1 VGGWVVMRRRWNVIG
16 LLWLLQPLF
25 WIIISSGWFD
35 NAAAAAELE
44 DSELLQFGAR
54 FYNTSASLVNGK
66 LNVHLVCHTHDDVGW
81 LKTVDQ
87 YFVGSNNSIQV
98 AAVQYVLDSVVAALQ
113 EDPNRKFIYVEQA
126 FFQRWWREQT
136 PRMQNTVRKLVKR
149 GQFEFM

>member
-1 VGGWVVMRRRWNVIG
+1 LGRNREEEEEEERSTEVVGGWVVMTRRWNVIS

-25 WIIISSGWFD
+25 WIIICSGWF
-35 NAAAAAELE
+35 NAAAEEE

-98 AAVQYVLDSVVAALQ
+98 SHCTHPFSLFY
-113 EDPNRKFIYVEQA
+113 
-126 FFQRWWREQT
+126 
-136 PRMQNTVRKLVKR
+136 
-149 GQFEFM
+149 

>member
-1 VGGWVVMRRRWNVIG
+1 LGRNREEEEEEERSTEVLGGWVVMRRRWNVIS

-25 WIIISSGWFD
+25 WIIICSGWL
-35 NAAAAAELE
+35 NAAAAAEE
-44 DSELLQFGAR
+44 EEEELLQFGAR

-98 AAVQYVLDSVVAALQ
+98 SQCTHPFSLFY
-113 EDPNRKFIYVEQA
+113 
-126 FFQRWWREQT
+126 
-136 PRMQNTVRKLVKR
+136 
-149 GQFEFM
+149 

>member
-1 VGGWVVMRRRWNVIG
+1 MRRRWNVIS

-25 WIIISSGWFD
+25 WIIICSGWF
-35 NAAAAAELE
+35 NAAAAAAAAEEE

-98 AAVQYVLDSVVAALQ
+98 SQCTHPFSLFY
-113 EDPNRKFIYVEQA
+113 
-126 FFQRWWREQT
+126 
-136 PRMQNTVRKLVKR
+136 
-149 GQFEFM
+149 

>member
-1 VGGWVVMRRRWNVIG
+1 MVVGGWVVMRRRWNVIS

-25 WIIISSGWFD
+25 WTIICSGWF
-35 NAAAAAELE
+35 NAAAAAEEE

-98 AAVQYVLDSVVAALQ
+98 SQCTHPILSFLLGLRFAACLPVFFHLWFLFLVMLFWTKRNKIGNKIFILQSVL
-113 EDPNRKFIYVEQA
+113 E
-126 FFQRWWREQT
+126 
-136 PRMQNTVRKLVKR
+136 
-149 GQFEFM
+149 

>member
-1 VGGWVVMRRRWNVIG
+1 MIS

-25 WIIISSGWFD
+25 WTIICSGWF
-35 NAAAAAELE
+35 NAAAAAEEE

-98 AAVQYVLDSVVAALQ
+98 SLYPPHSFFFIRFTVCCLPACFFPSLVSVSCNVVLNKEKQ
-113 EDPNRKFIYVEQA
+113 NRQ
-126 FFQRWWREQT
+126 
-136 PRMQNTVRKLVKR
+136 
-149 GQFEFM
+149 

>member
-1 VGGWVVMRRRWNVIG
+1 MIS

-25 WIIISSGWFD
+25 WTIICSGWF
-35 NAAAAAELE
+35 NAAAAAEEE

-98 AAVQYVLDSVVAALQ
+98 SQCTPPILSFLLGLRFAECL
-113 EDPNRKFIYVEQA
+113 PA
-126 FFQRWWREQT
+126 FFHLWFLF
-136 PRMQNTVRKLVKR
+136 LV
-149 GQFEFM
+149 MLL